1 MFSKQVLLSL
11 ALSLATSKALPA
23 ADPIAEALG
32 FAKPAEATYECHSY
46 CGNAIIQARKCSS
59 DGSDGN
65 YDSDCLCSSDSSFLS
80 LVPDCL
86 DCGWCLWDD
95 YGSYLTSALAQCS
108 TSTEPTGTACAS
120 SSTLAA
126 ETTDATTA
134 ATTEAA
140 AASETTE
147 ATTEA
152 AETTAATSAAATEA
166 NVAVTSAAATTSA
179 ETSVAAE
186 TSASSAESSAS
197 GQVETFTGGA
207 NRLQL
212 GAGVGFIGLAALLI

>member
-1 MFSKQVLLSL
+1 MQLSRQESALLT
-11 ALSLATSKALPA
+11 AQMET
-23 ADPIAEALG
+23 
-32 FAKPAEATYECHSY
+32 T
-46 CGNAIIQARKCSS
+46 
-59 DGSDGN
+59 
-65 YDSDCLCSSDSSFLS
+65 SDCLCSSDSSFLS

-134 ATTEAA
+134 ATTEAAKTTEAAETTETAEAA